1 MSNSLEPLKSSFL
14 TNMEFGSLMQQHLRD
29 LATIDQALFTDY
41 PYNVYLQKIA
51 DGTAYYGKGLANASK
66 NDETE
71 KISHANK
78 VRDRAIVAFSVALK
92 LYLLSDDPAEV
103 DAGKSLRNL
112 YKTFKNPAKLNYES
126 KTLAIVKLVSELE
139 NEKYAEKVTFLNIG
153 RYVARMK
160 STNQQFDTLFGGR
173 MVTEAM
179 TETYNMRAMC
189 SELLA
194 VYNEFTAYILAMSNA
209 LKTPLFITSLA
220 LLNTTR
226 SYFAV
231 LLARRKKN
239 KPEKKLPGSPS
250 PI

>member
-14 TNMEFGSLMQQHLRD
+14 TNLEFGSLMDQHLRD
-29 LATIDQALFTDY
+29 LATIDQALLTDQ
-41 PYNVYLQKIA
+41 PYNAYLQKIA
-51 DGTAYYGKGLANASK
+51 DGTDYYMKGLANARK

-71 KISHANK
+71 KISRANK
-78 VRDRAIVAFSVALK
+78 VRNKAIVAFSLNLK
-92 LYLLSDDPAEV
+92 LYLLSDDTAEV

-112 YKTFKNPAKLNYES
+112 YKTFKNPAKLNYEA
-126 KTLAIVKLVSELE
+126 KTFAINKLVSELE
-139 NEKYAEKVTFLNIG
+139 NERYAEKVTFLNIG
-153 RYVARMK
+153 RYVTRMK
-160 STNQQFDTLFGGR
+160 IANQQFDALFRGR
-173 MVTEAM
+173 MVTEAF
-179 TETYNMRAMC
+179 TETYDMRAMR

-194 VYNEFTAYILAMSNA
+194 DYNEFTAYILAMSNA
-209 LKTPLFITSLA
+209 LKTPLFITTLL

-239 KPEKKLPGSPS
+239 KPEKKLPGSQN

>member
-1 MSNSLEPLKSSFL
+1 MIN
-14 TNMEFGSLMQQHLRD
+14 
-29 LATIDQALFTDY
+29 QAE
-41 PYNVYLQKIA
+41 I
-51 DGTAYYGKGLANASK
+51 
-66 NDETE
+66 
-71 KISHANK
+71 
-78 VRDRAIVAFSVALK
+78 
-92 LYLLSDDPAEV
+92 

-153 RYVARMK
+153 RYVTRMK

-173 MVTEAM
+173 MVTEALA
-179 TETYNMRAMC
+179 ETYNMRAMR

-209 LKTPLFITSLA
+209 LKKPLFITSLA

-226 SYFAV
+226 NYYAI
-231 LLARRKKN
+231 LLARRKTD
-239 KPEKKLPGSPS
+239 KPG
-250 PI
+250 